1 MQMDWRRVRALVLP
15 LVFVSGASA
24 LIYEVSWFRLASL
37 SFGVSVYAAS
47 AVLIAFM
54 AGLALGSALV
64 GRLGRAAELLAPHE
78 RRRAGLRWYAGLQ
91 AAIGVY
97 ALATPWIF
105 QAVGGVYLWL
115 DDWLQPDRP
124 LTLALRLA
132 LALAAMLLPTTLMGA
147 SFPAASRAFART
159 PGARGGDL
167 GMLYALNT
175 LGGVVGALSAGL
187 LLIPQVGVTATI
199 LTAGVLDLVLAVL
212 AWWLARRA
220 PAHADTSLEAA
231 LPPREERRRDERTL
245 AATTSGGR
253 PRRQARAGAPTDG
266 DRAATTA
273 TPVAA
278 PPWLALP
285 AARIAL
291 VGYAVSGF
299 AALAYQVIW
308 TRMLAIFS
316 LNAVYSFTVMLAV
329 FLTGLALGSLT
340 TARSADRIADPLR
353 RFGLM
358 QLAIALTSTL
368 VLYVFARLRTLLD
381 WFTSP
386 QDMLGALWAE
396 TFAAGVT
403 MLLPT
408 FLLGAMFPLAV
419 RLFVTDDARLM
430 APLGRLYAL
439 NTLASMAG
447 AFIAGFVLIPW
458 LGLQHAALVA
468 VALNAVVGTVALVA
482 SSPPAPR
489 TLAGALGATLLAV
502 VLLPPGV
509 YLGFREGAIP
519 ELKFYRE
526 GVDATVA
533 VFEVRSP
540 PLKVS
545 FVNGR
550 NEVPTDR
557 DSMQAFY
564 FLGHVPPLLRPDA
577 REALMISFGN
587 GIASGAMATHA
598 IPRIHA
604 VELVAEQVAAA
615 ELYEVENRGILHDS
629 RFSIT
634 IEDGRNYALRSDEQY
649 DIITADAT
657 HPINSSSW
665 ALFTDEFYRLIQARL
680 APGGVFVQWL
690 PFHDLA
696 QDDLRA
702 IIATFGAVFPNAS
715 VWYTGGTHAFLVA
728 TPQPLDAAAVRALEP
743 RLQASA
749 AARADL
755 GAIDDLVDDLLF
767 DRAELDE
774 YTAGARIVRDDDAFF
789 TPARDVE
796 RIIASFV
803 PYMR

>member
-54 AGLALGSALV
+54 AGLALGSALI
-64 GRLGRAAELLAPHE
+64 GRLGRDAETLAPHE

-91 AAIGVY
+91 AGIGVY

-159 PGARGGDL
+159 SGARGGDL
-167 GMLYALNT
+167 GALYALNT

-199 LTAGVLDLVLAVL
+199 LTAGVLDVLVAAL

-220 PAHADTSLEAA
+220 PAQANVALESAR
-231 LPPREERRRDERTL
+231 PPRDARRRDARRRD
-245 AATTSGGR
+245 AR
-253 PRRQARAGAPTDG
+253 PAQPPPA
-266 DRAATTA
+266 
-273 TPVAA
+273 VA

-329 FLTGLALGSLT
+329 FLAGLALGSLT
-340 TARSADRIADPLR
+340 TARSADRAAAPLR

-358 QLAIALTSTL
+358 QLAIALASTL

-381 WFTSP
+381 WFTAP
-386 QDMLGALWAE
+386 RDVLGALWAE

-439 NTLASMAG
+439 NTLGAMAG
-447 AFIAGFVLIPW
+447 AFVAGFVLIPW

-468 VALNAVVGTVALVA
+468 VALNAAVGSVALAA

-489 TLAGALGATLLAV
+489 TLAGALGATLLAAA
-502 VLLPPGV
+502 LLPPGV
-509 YLGFREGAIP
+509 YLGFREGVIP

-615 ELYEVENRGILHDS
+615 ELYEVENRGILHDP
-629 RFSIT
+629 RFSIS
-634 IEDGRNYALRSDEQY
+634 IEDGRNYALRSDDQY

-665 ALFTDEFYRLIQARL
+665 ALFTDEFYRLIRARL
-680 APGGVFVQWL
+680 ALGGVFVQWL

-696 QDDLRA
+696 EDDLRA

-728 TPQPLDAAAVRALEP
+728 TPQPIDAAAVRALEP
-743 RLQASA
+743 RLQANA
-749 AARADL
+749 AALADL
-755 GAIDDLVDDLLF
+755 GTIDDLAGDLLF
-767 DRAELDE
+767 DRAELEE

-796 RIIASFV
+796 RIVASFV